1 MLKLFQIAAGGV
13 GLSVLALPMGAQAQ
27 GGAPPK
33 NPFDQFDTASAAE
46 EDLGPGPHTLIIWG
60 GNGEP
65 VTMQYASGRSCQ
77 RAKRS
82 IASQTRPQ
90 RLDNG
95 GAIFTAVTAICVP
108 NG

>member
-1 MLKLFQIAAGGV
+1 MRYLNQIAAV
-13 GLSVLALPMGAQAQ
+13 SACLTVIALPIGAQAQ
-27 GGAPPK
+27 GREPSA
-33 NPFDQFDTASAAE
+33 NPFDQFDTASVE

-60 GNGEP
+60 GNGQP
-65 VTMQYASGRSCQ
+65 VTMQFASGRSCQ
-77 RAKRS
+77 RAKSS

-90 RLDNG
+90 RLANG